1 MISRRS
7 LAVGRLSGRLL
18 LSDPAP
24 MIVTVAMP
32 LILAPFLVPAAR
44 AQLQLAGYRAAGGG
58 DQVIP
63 GLAVL
68 FAFLSTQLVG
78 TLFFREHAW
87 GTWDR
92 LRASPASTADIVLGK
107 VAPLYLAQLLQLA
120 VLLAAGWLL
129 FGFRPDGS
137 VAALVLVGAL
147 FVAMVVAYAVMLVA
161 LCPTMDLALVLGNLG
176 GMVMAGLGGAL
187 APVSSLPQWAQ
198 AVAHLSPAYWALDA
212 MRSITLDHARL
223 PDVAGSLGVLLLF
236 TAGFAAVAAW
246 RFRPSA
252 VKIGTT

>member
-7 LAVGRLSGRLL
+7 LVLARLSGRLL

-24 MIVTVAMP
+24 MIITIAMP

-44 AQLQLAGYRAAGGG
+44 AQLQLAGYPRASGA
-58 DQVIP
+58 DQIIP

-92 LRASPASTADIVLGK
+92 LRASPATTADIVLGK
-107 VAPLYLAQLLQLA
+107 VAPLYVAQLAQLG

-129 FGFRPDGS
+129 FGYRPDGS
-137 VAALVLVGAL
+137 MEALAAVAVV
-147 FVAMVVAYAVMLVA
+147 FTAMLVAYAVMLVA
-161 LCPTMDLALVLGNLG
+161 ICPTMDMALVLGNLG

-198 AVAHLSPAYWALDA
+198 VVAHLSPAYWALIA
-212 MRSITLDHARL
+212 MRSITLDHAGL
-223 PDVAGSLGVLLLF
+223 VNVAGSLAMLLLF
-236 TAGFAAVAAW
+236 GAAFSAVAAW
-246 RFRPSA
+246 RFRPA
-252 VKIGTT
+252 TAKIGTT

>member
-1 MISRRS
+1 VISRRS
-7 LAVGRLSGRLL
+7 LAVSRLSTQLL

-24 MIVTVAMP
+24 MIVTIAMP
-32 LILAPFLVPAAR
+32 LILAPFLVPAAK
-44 AQLQLAGYRAAGGG
+44 AQLQLAGYPAATGA
-58 DQVIP
+58 DQIIP

-92 LRASPASTADIVLGK
+92 LRASAAGTADIVLGK
-107 VAPLYLAQLLQLA
+107 VAPLYLAQLVQVT
-120 VLLAAGWLL
+120 VLLTAGWLL
-129 FGFRPDGS
+129 FGYRPDGS
-137 VAALVLVGAL
+137 VLALAAVCAT
-147 FVAMVVAYAVMLVA
+147 FCAMLVAYAVMLVA
-161 LCPTMDLALVLGNLG
+161 VCPTMDMALVLGNLG

-198 AVAHLSPAYWALDA
+198 AVAHVSPAYWALNA
-212 MRSITLDHARL
+212 MRAITLDHAGL
-223 PDVAGSLGVLLLF
+223 AGAARSLGILALF
-236 TAGFAAVAAW
+236 AAAFAAVAAW